1 MPTRR
6 TTDELTAQV
15 AALELRVRTLE
26 RRLAGPVTAS
36 PTTAARRGPP
46 RATCAGC
53 SLELP
58 AGRRGASCVWCGFR
72 FDAVPPIPPR
82 KRKARGL

>member
-15 AALELRVRTLE
+15 AALEVRVRLLE
-26 RRLAGPVTAS
+26 RRLSAK
-36 PTTAARRGPP
+36 AAEPPRAPKRRGPP
-46 RATCAGC
+46 RPTCAGC

-58 AGRRGASCVWCGFR
+58 AGRRGTTCVWCGFR
-72 FDAVPPIPPR
+72 FDAVPPIPAR
-82 KRKARGL
+82 KRKARAL